1 MASCAAKTF
10 SCLVHKLCKGFPGA
24 AYMAGKCI
32 GTFIGRSQ
40 HQGVQTVTDRKN
52 ITFINTSGT
61 ASCFHIVDVI
71 MGEGNFFIKTA
82 VFQDDQGSKY
92 FCDTGRVIRLVC
104 VFSKK
109 NRSGLRFHKDPAI
122 CLNGDG
128 RWPERRGQSGS
139 YICKEYKI
147 NTED

>member
-1 MASCAAKTF
+1 MASGAAKTF

-61 ASCFHIVDVI
+61 ASYFHIVDVI
-71 MGEGNFFIKTA
+71 MGEGNFFIQTA
-82 VFQDDQGSKY
+82 VF
-92 FCDTGRVIRLVC
+92 
-104 VFSKK
+104 
-109 NRSGLRFHKDPAI
+109 
-122 CLNGDG
+122 
-128 RWPERRGQSGS
+128 
-139 YICKEYKI
+139 
-147 NTED
+147 

>member
-1 MASCAAKTF
+1 
-10 SCLVHKLCKGFPGA
+10 
-24 AYMAGKCI
+24 MAGKCI

-92 FCDTGRVIRLVC
+92 FCDTGPGN
-104 VFSKK
+104 KA
-109 NRSGLRFHKDPAI
+109 GLRF
-122 CLNGDG
+122 
-128 RWPERRGQSGS
+128 
-139 YICKEYKI
+139 
-147 NTED
+147 